1 MVCDDVIMQTARMN
15 KCFLLADQWR
25 QEPGEKPRLSTMGR
39 VSLMSVPIQTVQG
52 NCYAVLQLI
61 SGDPGPEFDV
71 SDLERLAI
79 LAQLLAIVVPVP
91 SSR

>member
-1 MVCDDVIMQTARMN
+1 M
-15 KCFLLADQWR
+15 
-25 QEPGEKPRLSTMGR
+25 
-39 VSLMSVPIQTVQG
+39 
-52 NCYAVLQLI
+52 I
-61 SGDPGPEFDV
+61 SGDPGPEFDM